1 MPTRILPTPAI
12 FDFDQ
17 TAAHQTS
24 YRGVAGADVY
34 EDGVYYRVIRDG
46 RAIRDGGRVLVVA
59 VREAARGGA
68 LEVSLPDGASDAD
81 LGYAAEVMSRMLG
94 FDADLDGFYAASA
107 SDPVMAA
114 ATKAMRGLRPAR
126 TESVFEA
133 LVMAVIGQQISGAVA
148 RVIRELLVH
157 TFGTPV
163 EAHGRTLHAF
173 PTPQRLA
180 GATHDELR
188 AVKLSNRKAEYI
200 QDIAAKTLDGTIDD
214 AHLAAMDDEAVVEEL
229 VKARG
234 IGRWTAEWMLIR
246 ALGRPDVAPAGDL
259 ALKRAVSQLYL
270 DGADPSEAELATF
283 MRERW
288 APYRGLATTYLF
300 ANLRLKRVK
309 GEAAF

>member
-1 MPTRILPTPAI
+1 MPTRVLPTPAI

-17 TAAHQTS
+17 TAAHQTL

-34 EDGVYYRVIRDG
+34 EGGVYYRALRSG
-46 RAIRDGGRVLVVA
+46 QRVLVPA
-59 VREAARGGA
+59 VREAEAGGA
-68 LEVSLPDGASDAD
+68 LEVSLPDDASETD
-81 LGYAAEVMSRMLG
+81 LDYAAEAIARMLG
-94 FDADLDGFYAASA
+94 FDADLEGFYAASA
-107 SDPVMAA
+107 ADPVMAA
-114 ATKAMRGLRPAR
+114 ATSAMWGLRPAR
-126 TESVFEA
+126 TETVFEA

-163 EAHGRTLHAF
+163 EAHGQALYAF
-173 PTPQRLA
+173 PTPQALA
-180 GATHDELR
+180 GATHEELR

-200 QDIAAKTLDGTIDD
+200 HDIAAKTLDGTIDD

-259 ALKRAVSQLYL
+259 ALKRAVSQFYL
-270 DGADPSEAELATF
+270 GGSDPKEAELAHF

-288 APYRGLATTYLF
+288 TPYRGLATTYLF
-300 ANLRLKRVK
+300 ANLRLQRVT